1 MKRTTI
7 IGGGNSTHNP
17 LYIIISNPD
26 ETTHPFHHLPSAT
39 SPLTTM
45 NPPTHLVVV
54 CCHGIWTGGRT
65 RGAAESEWL
74 IAPFQAGET
83 STFMEHIKAGLVLL
97 AGDPNALLMFSGYGT
112 HGCTS
117 YKKGPRLT

>member
-1 MKRTTI
+1 
-7 IGGGNSTHNP
+7 
-17 LYIIISNPD
+17 
-26 ETTHPFHHLPSAT
+26 
-39 SPLTTM
+39 M